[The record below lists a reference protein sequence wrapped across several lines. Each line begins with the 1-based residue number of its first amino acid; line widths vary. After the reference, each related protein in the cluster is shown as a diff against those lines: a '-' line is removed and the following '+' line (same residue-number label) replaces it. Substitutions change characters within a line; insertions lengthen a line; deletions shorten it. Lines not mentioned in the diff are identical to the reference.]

1 MNLRVIYGSRAPEHL
16 TDRDPR
22 TDLSGGLHR
31 ITGRAVRRFAAARRA
46 HAASEQATERAWFWR
61 RVKLEVERSRRT
73 ERAFTV
79 LSIREGD
86 PSAHLELGALL
97 HPHLRGTDAILA
109 EPDGLLILLSET
121 SGDDA
126 RRAVHRLARVSG
138 DRIIASDVAAV
149 AFPRDAITFG
159 GLVEGLIGSDPGRRL
174 SIAG

>member
-1 MNLRVIYGSRAPEHL
+1 MNLRVIYGSRTPDDP
-16 TDRDPR
+16 TKRDPR
-22 TDLSGGLHR
+22 PSGGLHR
-31 ITGRAVRRFAAARRA
+31 ITGRAARRFAARRA
-46 HAASEQATERAWFWR
+46 HVASEQATERAWFWR

-86 PSAHLELGALL
+86 PSANLELGALL

-138 DRIIASDVAAV
+138 DRIIASDVTAV
-149 AFPRDAITFG
+149 TFPRDAITFG
-159 GLVEGLIGSDPGRRL
+159 GLVEGLIGSGAGRRL